1 MKKIIKIILGALA
14 ISCISTIVVMYLAFN
29 SRNGGGMAQYL
40 RHLDYNVQMQN
51 DGSMEVVETWDID
64 VGNTNTLLRTIKLNK
79 SKFGKISNVKIQD
92 LETGKEFKNI
102 NTEKY
107 HVPEGSFYA
116 LQMTKS
122 DFEIAFGVGMD
133 FETRNR
139 KFQISYTIEDVVT
152 DYKDCQEIYW
162 KFLSEGQN
170 LIPAEKVTGTITLP
184 QEVSNLDNLLIWGHG
199 QLNGTINK
207 VNNSQVKFEIDD
219 LSSGAMIEI
228 RLVTKDDIFQ
238 VNSNKVKNYNHL
250 EKILD
255 DEGKWAQTTN
265 KGTISIKIVIFIVI
279 IVYIIAILSII
290 IRVNKGIRINK
301 RNYIKKEKLKY
312 FRDIPR
318 ETATPAEATYLY
330 KFNKKRLNTSDV
342 QSEAVAATILDLC
355 YKKKIEL
362 STDKYKK
369 VFIKIIADSKG
380 LKKDE
385 LEIYKLLANV
395 GAKDE
400 KIEISQLETYA
411 KKKYR
416 AYSNII
422 NRFVRFTRDSLY
434 DLKLID
440 KLEEKMYSELY
451 KKENNRLVFIMLY
464 IVGIITYYVM
474 QIPNLQFRLICYY
487 GNVFVKDSIIILIA
501 LAPIILL
508 YIWYSIIK
516 TKIENKM
523 IVLTQEGSEEQDKWK
538 GLANYME
545 DYSLLNEKDVL
556 SLEIWEKYLIYATAF
571 GIADKV
577 IEQMKAKYPEVFI
590 QENWN
595 DENLVKKYPV
605 INFAL
610 NPTYNTDNMSFSHS
624 ILRLEIGTLGAYRNS
639 MREISMHSIRN
650 SSSSGSGGGGGFS
663 GGGGGR
669 RWPADGMSGR

>member
-1 MKKIIKIILGALA
+1 
-14 ISCISTIVVMYLAFN
+14 
-29 SRNGGGMAQYL
+29 
-40 RHLDYNVQMQN
+40 
-51 DGSMEVVETWDID
+51 
-64 VGNTNTLLRTIKLNK
+64 
-79 SKFGKISNVKIQD
+79 
-92 LETGKEFKNI
+92 
-102 NTEKY
+102 
-107 HVPEGSFYA
+107 
-116 LQMTKS
+116 MTKS
-122 DFEIAFGVGMD
+122 DFEIAFGVGMV
-133 FETRNR
+133 FETENR

-184 QEVSNLDNLLIWGHG
+184 QEVSDLDNLLIWGHG

-219 LSSGAMIEI
+219 LSSGAMLEI

-238 VNSNKVKNYNHL
+238 VNNNKIKNYNQL
-250 EKILD
+250 EKILA
-255 DEGKWAQTTN
+255 DEEKWAQSSN
-265 KGTISIKIVIFIVI
+265 KSAKTARIYIFIVF
-279 IVYIIAILSII
+279 IVYVIAIAII
-290 IRVNKGIRINK
+290 IIKINK
-301 RNYIKKEKLKY
+301 ALKIDKRDYTKEEKLKY

-330 KFNKKRLNTSDV
+330 KFNKKRLSTSEV

-362 STDKYKK
+362 TTDKDRNVY
-369 VFIKIIADSKG
+369 IKIISDLKG

-411 KKKYR
+411 KKKYNT
-416 AYSNII
+416 YSHVID
-422 NRFVRFTRDSLY
+422 RFVSFARDSLY
-434 DLKLID
+434 NLKLID
-440 KLEEKMYSELY
+440 KVEERMYSKSNKVED
-451 KKENNRLVFIMLY
+451 NRLLFGMLY
-464 IVGIITYYVM
+464 IVGIITWCIM
-474 QIPNLQFRLICYY
+474 QIPTFQFRLIYYY
-487 GNVFVKDSIIILIA
+487 GAFLVKDTIIILIA
-501 LAPIILL
+501 LLPIMLL
-508 YIWYSIIK
+508 YMWYW
-516 TKIENKM
+516 KIQIRIQNK
-523 IVLTQEGSEEQDKWK
+523 IAVLTKEGSEEQDKWK

-590 QENWN
+590 QENWDN
-595 DENLVKKYPV
+595 ENIMQNYPV

-610 NPTYNTDNMSFSHS
+610 NPMYLTDSMSFSYSMSH
-624 ILRLEIGTLGAYRNS
+624 LETRVSGAYRNS
-639 MREISMHSIRN
+639 MREISMHSITN

-663 GGGGGR
+663 SGGGGR
-669 RWPADGMSGR
+669 RWPVDGMSGR